1 MLYKKKCILRNGCEF
16 CIIYICLARIIL
28 FNIVQFKMIIHSHN
42 ISKIITWN
50 INSIRARRN
59 LLDAIIINEQPDV
72 ILLQEIKCIEAQFEP
87 VDGYNAYI
95 AGQLAYNGVAIL
107 VRKKINVTDV
117 EIINVWQRN
126 EARCIKVVI
135 DNISIISIYVP
146 CGWPKANTSDDI
158 EHTYKLQFLRQLY
171 DFMQQEMI
179 IYPYCIIGGDFNV
192 TITDKD
198 VQYPVKNKN
207 HILCRQDARKIMQQ
221 FLDLGLYDNITGKN
235 KYSWLSYQERKG
247 WVGDGAFRID
257 YILSNIDGTQSI
269 LNDPVSKDTSS
280 LSKPSDHYPIIFNI
294 K

>member
-1 MLYKKKCILRNGCEF
+1 MT
-16 CIIYICLARIIL
+16 
-28 FNIVQFKMIIHSHN
+28 IHSHN
-42 ISKIITWN
+42 ISKVITWN

-72 ILLQEIKCIEAQFEP
+72 ILLQEIKCTETQFEP
-87 VDGYNAYI
+87 VYGYNAYI
-95 AGQLAYNGVAIL
+95 AGQSAYNGVAIL

-146 CGWPKANTSDDI
+146 CGWPKAHTSDDI
-158 EHTYKLQFLRQLY
+158 EHTYKLQFLRQLH
-171 DFMQQEMI
+171 DFIQQEMI
-179 IYPYCIIGGDFNV
+179 MHPYCIIGGDFNV
-192 TITDKD
+192 TITDRD
-198 VQYPVKNKN
+198 VQHPIKNKN
-207 HILCRQDARKIMQQ
+207 HILCRQDARKIMQE
-221 FLDLGLYDNITGKN
+221 FLNLGLCDNLVGKN

-280 LSKPSDHYPIIFNI
+280 PSKPSDHYPIIFNI